1 MIDHWLEAIPPV
13 VLYLVV
19 FGVVGVESLGIP
31 LPGEVVL
38 ISAALF
44 ASQGHAVVWWVGAA
58 GIVGAILGD
67 SIGYLI
73 GRKHGDRMFAM
84 LGRRFPRHAGP
95 AQLGA
100 ARRAFDRWGVWAVFV
115 GRFVALLRIFAGPL
129 AGSLRMPYRSF
140 LVANAGGGIVW
151 AGGVTALVYT
161 LGIVAK
167 PWIDRFSYAALG
179 VAVVG
184 GIAVF
189 LFLRR
194 RAEKHHAALADDP
207 TTQPGPVTG
216 LVAETGT
223 GPEIAVEGAEA

>member
-1 MIDHWLEAIPPV
+1 VVDHWLEAIPPV

-19 FGVVGVESLGIP
+19 FAVVGVESLGIP

-38 ISAALF
+38 ITASLL

-58 GIVGAILGD
+58 GIAGAVLGD

-73 GRKHGDRMFAM
+73 GRRHGDRMFGF

-95 AQLGA
+95 AQLAA
-100 ARRAFDRWGVWAVFV
+100 ARRAFERWGVWAVFI

-129 AGSLRMPYRSF
+129 AGSLRMHYRTF
-140 LVANAGGGIVW
+140 LLANASGGIVW

-184 GIAVF
+184 GVVLF
-189 LFLRR
+189 LVLRR
-194 RAEKHHAALADDP
+194 RAEKHHAA
-207 TTQPGPVTG
+207 TTTRPVD
-216 LVAETGT
+216 
-223 GPEIAVEGAEA
+223 